1 MVYPFVTGAASG
13 AIAALLVEKIKKN
26 QVVVLQQSAEGLSII
41 PYKPISKMASSV
53 TCTHDTDILAN
64 NLEPINKPC
73 LFRIQL
79 ALSGASIFKAVIK
92 QGLNE
97 SVYSFNSGVA
107 LIANSLYIFDLL
119 VHEGDEINFQTSA
132 DVMAYLRIQEIA
144 LGTE

>member
-13 AIAALLVEKIKKN
+13 AIAALLIEKIRKN
-26 QVVVLQQSAEGLSII
+26 QVVVLQQSAEGLSVI
-41 PYKPISKMASSV
+41 PYKPISKLASSI

-73 LFRIQL
+73 LFRIQV
-79 ALSGASIFKAVIK
+79 ALTGAVVK
-92 QGLNE
+92 QGLDE
-97 SVYSFNSGVA
+97 SVFSFNSGVA
-107 LIANSLYIFDLL
+107 LIANSLYLFDLL

-132 DVMAYLRIQEIA
+132 DVLATLRIQEIA